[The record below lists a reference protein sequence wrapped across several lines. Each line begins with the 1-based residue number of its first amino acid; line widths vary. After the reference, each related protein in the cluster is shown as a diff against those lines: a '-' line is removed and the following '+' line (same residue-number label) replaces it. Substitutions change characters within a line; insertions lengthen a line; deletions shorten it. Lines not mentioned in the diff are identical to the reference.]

1 MVTSII
7 ITITI
12 ILIIISIIYQKFKQR
27 KNSKTKIEIYFIDYQ
42 SKSNC
47 VKKLIFQIPNYIY
60 EIYDINKNM
69 ITIPIY
75 KYPNTDIING
85 QISLFSSQKDN
96 NISIKIYKNQTNK
109 INIWVNNKEKNYY
122 NLEIIYYSNNLPSLD
137 NIQSDDFNY
146 KKRIRY
152 NLFNINKNK
161 FEEII
166 KEEEK
171 EKKKI

>member
-1 MVTSII
+1 
-7 ITITI
+7 
-12 ILIIISIIYQKFKQR
+12 
-27 KNSKTKIEIYFIDYQ
+27 
-42 SKSNC
+42 
-47 VKKLIFQIPNYIY
+47 
-60 EIYDINKNM
+60 M

-137 NIQSDDFNY
+137 NIHYDDFNY

-152 NLFNINKNK
+152 NVFNINKQK

-166 KEEEK
+166 KEEEE